1 MVKQN
6 YHIVIFVL
14 LSLFL
19 GTIVYASTNPE
30 TIVVGF
36 RENRLG
42 KYEIEILKKEKDIYL
57 PLIAIFDILRI
68 KTEASPDRL
77 IIKGFIVDKDS
88 IYVIDLNK
96 NEVKYQKQKYKISP
110 NDYTLKDKE
119 IFLREDLFRLI
130 FAFDIKYDERRVEV
144 VLKSKLQFPGVK
156 EQQRQRSYKKQL
168 EKRYVE
174 PELVLGRSAKF
185 FSLGKIGYYLS
196 SQKTPYKSF
205 LNSYRL
211 NLGSQIFGG
220 DLEASVRG
228 IITKPVKQKDL
239 YGRMVYP
246 FFGNKY
252 VGQVTVGDI
261 QRRSYIGGQLFGID
275 ITNSPAERR
284 SLFGE
289 IENSVPVKS
298 KEELLMSARGGYPLY
313 VVPQNDTV
321 ITKKHP
327 LFYGYTNL
335 IAQKF
340 DWYGQEYFQR
350 RFVIVPPTM
359 LPQGDL
365 DYKMSIGKL
374 RQKDYPLYGALDLNY
389 GATSYITFGAGV
401 EYSDRARLK
410 EKIYPYTSST
420 FRISDNIYSTAEF
433 SPFIRSQAALTWEA
447 WDQKRIDIQHQIYA
461 RNSIF
466 NPREMKS
473 ASNLSIS
480 LPFSSNSSTFILS
493 GTFTQNN
500 LKVGSESSY
509 NLNAGASFRRFS
521 ISYNNT
527 QYKQEGI
534 GTILFNSQLG
544 IVINATSFSSISL
557 NGVFDHINDRLRNA
571 TIGINLPITSIFM
584 VNIFVDRSFIQQ
596 DITAVASIS
605 IRPPFISSNTSAI
618 KTTNGVTYHQTLS
631 GEILGSSET
640 FNVLFRNLPDTRQ
653 GYFLTR
659 TFFDE
664 NNNGK
669 MDAGEKYIKN
679 TGIATERSGFSS
691 GGFTQKYDDETYFTR
706 GDYYRDYVFRV
717 KTKDL
722 EEPFWAP
729 LYDGI
734 SIKAEPNKLKTV
746 NIPILNGGIV
756 KGVIY
761 LTDES
766 PATGVTVLMI
776 KQDIKPGVKNI
787 LKSTRTN
794 SHGEFEFPAVPP
806 GSYKVY
812 LDTDEISKAGYVA
825 EPESTTIEVTGESG
839 KEFID
844 VVFTL
849 KQR

>member
-1 MVKQN
+1 MGKQVYYMV
-6 YHIVIFVL
+6 FL
-14 LSLFL
+14 GMLSLLL
-19 GTIVYASTNPE
+19 GYNTFAKTNPE

-36 RENRLG
+36 YENRLG
-42 KYEIEILKKEKDIYL
+42 RYEIEIIKKEKDVYL
-57 PLIAIFDILRI
+57 PLISIFDILRL
-68 KTEASPDRL
+68 KNDLSPDRL
-77 IIKGFIVDKDS
+77 VVKGYIIDKDS
-88 IYVIDLNK
+88 TFVIDINK
-96 NEVKYQKQKYKISP
+96 NEAKYRKQKYEISQ
-110 NDYTLKDKE
+110 NDYISTSKE
-119 IFLREDLFRLI
+119 IYFKENILKLVFG
-130 FAFDIKYDERRVEV
+130 FDIKYDERRVEV

-168 EKRYVE
+168 EKTYVE
-174 PELVLGRSAKF
+174 PELVLGRSSKF
-185 FSLGKIGYYLS
+185 FSLGKIGYYLN
-196 SQKTPYKSF
+196 SQKTINKSF
-205 LNSYRL
+205 IHSYRF
-211 NLGSQIFGG
+211 NLGSQILGG

-228 IITKPVKQKDL
+228 IINKPIKQRDL
-239 YGRMVYP
+239 SGKLLYP
-246 FFGNKY
+246 FFGNRY
-252 VGQVTVGDI
+252 VSQVTIGDI
-261 QRRSYIGGQLFGID
+261 QRRSYVGGQLFGVD

-284 SLFGE
+284 SLFGD
-289 IENSVPVKS
+289 IEYSVPVKS
-298 KEELLMSARGGYPLY
+298 KEELLMSARAGYPLY
-313 VVPQNDTV
+313 VAPQNDTI
-321 ITKKHP
+321 ITKKDP

-335 IAQKF
+335 VMQKF
-340 DWYGQEYFQR
+340 DWYGQEIFQR
-350 RFVIVPPTM
+350 RFVIVPSTM

-374 RQKDYPLYGALDLNY
+374 RQKDYPLYGGLDLNY
-389 GATSYITFGAGV
+389 GATSNITLGAGV
-401 EYSDRARLK
+401 EYTDRARLK

-433 SPFIRSQAALTWEA
+433 SPFVRSQAALTWEA

-461 RNSIF
+461 RNSVF
-466 NPREMKS
+466 NPREIKNTS
-473 ASNLSIS
+473 SLSIN
-480 LPFSSNSSTFILS
+480 LPFSSNSTSFILS
-493 GTFTQNN
+493 GTFTKNI
-500 LKVGSESSY
+500 LKVGSEDSY
-509 NLNAGASFRRFS
+509 NLNAGASFRRLS

-527 QYKQEGI
+527 RYKQEGI
-534 GTILFNSQLG
+534 GTLLFNSQLG

-557 NGVFDHINDRLRNA
+557 NGVYDHLNDRLRNT

-618 KTTNGVTYHQTLS
+618 KSASGVTYHQTLS

-640 FNVLFRNLPDTRQ
+640 FDVLFRNHSDTRQ
-653 GYFLTR
+653 GYFLTH

-669 MDAGEKYIKN
+669 MDKGEKYIKN
-679 TGIATERSGFSS
+679 TGITTERSGFSS
-691 GGFTQKYDDETYFTR
+691 GGFSQKYDDETYFSR

-722 EEPFWAP
+722 EEPFLAP

-756 KGVIY
+756 KGVIN
-761 LTDES
+761 LKDGS
-766 PATGVTVLMI
+766 PATGVTVLMTNQNI
-776 KQDIKPGVKNI
+776 KSGVKNS
-787 LKSTRTN
+787 LKTTKTN

-825 EPESTTIEVTGESG
+825 EPDYTTVEVTGESG
-839 KEFID
+839 KEYID
-844 VVFTL
+844 VMFAL
-849 KQR
+849 KQK